1 MRVPPFSRFGTFLK
15 LLGIFITGSFVGAA
29 ILHMFHI
36 AQFEAL
42 YHLRM
47 QQQNKLIQYESDIK
61 SLTQYKN
68 RNSVIKSLKLT
79 IENEYNEAARPD
91 LDSLTEQELL
101 KLVRKDLSLFIGQ
114 SIYDIDSDSQFARK
128 LLEKRIYQNSSGE
141 DYIIDI
147 KTVLLVDNVLQIWM
161 TVREHAPKP
170 K

>member
-1 MRVPPFSRFGTFLK
+1 MRVPPFSRFGFYLK
-15 LLGIFITGSFVGAA
+15 LLGVFITGAFVGAA

-42 YHLRM
+42 YHIRM
-47 QQQNKLIQYESDIK
+47 EQHNKLVQYESDIK

-79 IENEYNEAARPD
+79 FESEYNETARPE

-114 SIYDIDSDSQFARK
+114 NIYDIDSDAQFARK
-128 LLEKRIYQNSSGE
+128 LLEKRIYKNISGD
-141 DYIIDI
+141 DYTVDI
-147 KTVLLVDNVLQIWM
+147 KTVLLVDNTLQIWM
-161 TVREHAPKP
+161 TVRKYTPP
-170 K
+170 PS